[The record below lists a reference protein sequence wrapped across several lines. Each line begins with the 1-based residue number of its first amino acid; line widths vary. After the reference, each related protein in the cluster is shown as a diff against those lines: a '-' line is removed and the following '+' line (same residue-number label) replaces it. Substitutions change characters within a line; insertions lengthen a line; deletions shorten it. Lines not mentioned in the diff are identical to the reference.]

1 MVYGSFANCR
11 VRTANWISVVT
22 ICSLI
27 SHLSGNNVVT
37 RQISPTMNKDGQI
50 HLLTTIAVIRHK
62 YIRVLCGLSYPLC
75 FFGFYFSLFI
85 LKQLIG
91 ILHCSAFNGK
101 DSEIENL
108 SHALVN
114 HDKMSFLKEK
124 KSFFF
129 FFPWTLSCSLD
140 ILIGCTHGKSISDFQ
155 NNAVIDLKQPRSTL
169 NRNFFFVRYL
179 FSITISAII
188 IMLIV
193 FLAFCSSLCQN
204 DLRHSTP
211 PPLPKYQFSPSR
223 TYFHGCQEPLTSQK
237 FCLFSS
243 LKKKDLKVKRAR
255 FFFCPY

>member
-101 DSEIENL
+101 DSKIENL

-129 FFPWTLSCSLD
+129 FFPLNSLVFFGYSD
-140 ILIGCTHGKSISDFQ
+140 RLHARKINFRLPEQCCNRPETTKINLKS
-155 NNAVIDLKQPRSTL
+155 K
-169 NRNFFFVRYL
+169 NFFLFVTCFQLQYPRLSSCWL
-179 FSITISAII
+179 FFLPFVAPYVKTICA
-188 IMLIV
+188 
-193 FLAFCSSLCQN
+193 
-204 DLRHSTP
+204 TP
-211 PPLPKYQFSPSR
+211 PPPPPQIPIFP
-223 TYFHGCQEPLTSQK
+223 PLEHIFTAAK
-237 FCLFSS
+237 NH
-243 LKKKDLKVKRAR
+243 
-255 FFFCPY
+255 

>member
-124 KSFFF
+124 KKFLLFFS
-129 FFPWTLSCSLD
+129 PWTLSCSLD

-169 NRNFFFVRYL
+169 NRNIFFVRYL

-211 PPLPKYQFSPSR
+211 PPPQIPIFPLSNIFSRLPR
-223 TYFHGCQEPLTSQK
+223 TTNLPEI
-237 FCLFSS
+237 LF
-243 LKKKDLKVKRAR
+243 V
-255 FFFCPY
+255 

>member
-50 HLLTTIAVIRHK
+50 HLLATIAVIRHK
-62 YIRVLCGLSYPLC
+62 YIHVLCGLSYPSMLFC
-75 FFGFYFSLFI
+75 LLFFSLFI
-85 LKQLIG
+85 LKTV
-91 ILHCSAFNGK
+91 HRNPSAFNEK
-101 DSEIENL
+101 DSKIENL
-108 SHALVN
+108 SRALVN
-114 HDKMSFLKEK
+114 HDKMSFFKEK

-129 FFPWTLSCSLD
+129 FSPWTLSCSLA

-155 NNAVIDLKQPRSTL
+155 NNALIDLKQPRSTF
-169 NRNFFFVRYL
+169 NRNIFFVRYL

-188 IMLIV
+188 IFLIV
-193 FLAFCSSLCQN
+193 FLAFCSPLCQN
-204 DLRHSTP
+204 DLCLSSPLTNFP
-211 PPLPKYQFSPSR
+211 PSP
-223 TYFHGCQEPLTSQK
+223 TYFHGCQKPLTSQK

-243 LKKKDLKVKRAR
+243 LKKKYLKVKRAR
-255 FFFCPY
+255 FCLY

>member
-37 RQISPTMNKDGQI
+37 RQVSPTMNKDGQI

-101 DSEIENL
+101 DSKIENL

-169 NRNFFFVRYL
+169 NRNFFLFVTCFQLQYPRLSSCWL
-179 FSITISAII
+179 FFLPFVAPYVKTICA
-188 IMLIV
+188 
-193 FLAFCSSLCQN
+193 
-204 DLRHSTP
+204 TP
-211 PPLPKYQFSPSR
+211 PPPPQIPIFP
-223 TYFHGCQEPLTSQK
+223 PLEHIFTAAK
-237 FCLFSS
+237 NH
-243 LKKKDLKVKRAR
+243 
-255 FFFCPY
+255 

>member
-1 MVYGSFANCR
+1 MVYGSFANYR

-101 DSEIENL
+101 DSKIENL

-129 FFPWTLSCSLD
+129 FFHVFCTELSRVLWIFWSVAR
-140 ILIGCTHGKSISDFQ
+140 TENQFQ
-155 NNAVIDLKQPRSTL
+155 T
-169 NRNFFFVRYL
+169 
-179 FSITISAII
+179 
-188 IMLIV
+188 
-193 FLAFCSSLCQN
+193 
-204 DLRHSTP
+204 
-211 PPLPKYQFSPSR
+211 SR
-223 TYFHGCQEPLTSQK
+223 TML
-237 FCLFSS
+237 
-243 LKKKDLKVKRAR
+243 
-255 FFFCPY
+255 

>member
-129 FFPWTLSCSLD
+129 FFPLNSLVFFGYSD
-140 ILIGCTHGKSISDFQ
+140 RLHARKINFRLPEQCCNRPETTKINLKS
-155 NNAVIDLKQPRSTL
+155 K
-169 NRNFFFVRYL
+169 FFFVRYL

-211 PPLPKYQFSPSR
+211 PPPQIPIFP
-223 TYFHGCQEPLTSQK
+223 PLEHIFTAAK
-237 FCLFSS
+237 NH
-243 LKKKDLKVKRAR
+243 
-255 FFFCPY
+255 

>member
-1 MVYGSFANCR
+1 M
-11 VRTANWISVVT
+11 VT

-101 DSEIENL
+101 DSKIENL

-124 KSFFF
+124 KVFSFFF
-129 FFPWTLSCSLD
+129 MFFALNSLVFFGYSDRLHARKINFRLPEQCCNRPETTKINLKSKYFFCSLLVFNYNIRD
-140 ILIGCTHGKSISDFQ
+140 YHHADW
-155 NNAVIDLKQPRSTL
+155 
-169 NRNFFFVRYL
+169 
-179 FSITISAII
+179 FS
-188 IMLIV
+188 
-193 FLAFCSSLCQN
+193 
-204 DLRHSTP
+204 
-211 PPLPKYQFSPSR
+211 
-223 TYFHGCQEPLTSQK
+223 
-237 FCLFSS
+237 CL
-243 LKKKDLKVKRAR
+243 L
-255 FFFCPY
+255 